1 MRGRREP
8 IWVAPLIALGTCAFV
23 LVAIDAGGPLRAVLV
38 AAFSLLGP
46 GAGIARAL
54 HLRSPI
60 EQLALVV
67 PFSLACTAVVAMAAL
82 YMGWW
87 SPLGILGVL
96 VMLSICLL
104 LLGGRHDRTVG
115 DA

>member
-8 IWVAPLIALGTCAFV
+8 IWVAPLIALGICAFV
-23 LVAIDAGGPLRAVLV
+23 LVAIDAGGPVRALLV

-46 GAGIARAL
+46 GAGMARAL

-87 SPLGILGVL
+87 SPLGIMGVL
-96 VMLSICLL
+96 ILGTIGLL
-104 LLGGRHDRTVG
+104 MFGGRGPRV
-115 DA
+115 AAES

>member
-1 MRGRREP
+1 MKLEREP
-8 IWVAPLIALGTCAFV
+8 IWVAPLIAIGLGAFV
-23 LVAIDAGGPLRAVLV
+23 LVALDDGGPMRTLFVTT
-38 AAFSLLGP
+38 FSLLGP
-46 GAGIARAL
+46 GAGMARVL

-67 PFSLACTAVVAMAAL
+67 PFSLACTALVAMAAL

-96 VMLSICLL
+96 VILSICLL
-104 LLGGRHDRTVG
+104 LLGGRHRRTAG
-115 DA
+115 DV

>member
-1 MRGRREP
+1 MKLEREL
-8 IWVAPLIALGTCAFV
+8 IWVLSLIAIGLGAFA
-23 LVAIDAGGPLRAVLV
+23 LVALDDAGPFRTLFV

-46 GAGIARAL
+46 GAGMARVL

-67 PFSLACTAVVAMAAL
+67 PFSLACTALVAMAAL

-96 VMLSICLL
+96 VILSICLL
-104 LLGGRHDRTVG
+104 LLGGRHRRTAG
-115 DA
+115 DV

>member
-1 MRGRREP
+1 MRIAREP
-8 IWVAPLIALGTCAFV
+8 VWVAPLIALGIGAFV
-23 LVAIDAGGPLRAVLV
+23 LVAVDAGGPVRVLLV

-46 GAGIARAL
+46 GAAMARAL

-67 PFSLACTAVVAMAAL
+67 PFSLACTAIVAMASL

-96 VMLSICLL
+96 VLGTTCLL
-104 LLGGRHDRTVG
+104 ILGGREPR
-115 DA
+115 AASEL

>member
-1 MRGRREP
+1 MKLEREP
-8 IWVAPLIALGTCAFV
+8 IWVAPLVAIGIGAFV
-23 LVAIDAGGPLRAVLV
+23 LVALDTGVPFRTLFV
-38 AAFSLLGP
+38 ATISLLGP
-46 GAGIARAL
+46 GAGMARVL
-54 HLRSPI
+54 HLRSPV

-67 PFSLACTAVVAMAAL
+67 PFSLACTALVAMAAL

-96 VMLSICLL
+96 VILSVCLL